1 MSEVVRDPGSDAE
14 AIGEE
19 YKETEADRTVE
30 AGQADRAALVIDVIT
45 IFPEMFVGPF
55 DHSLIRRARDAGLVD
70 IRVHDLRRWAT
81 DRHRTTDDY
90 AYGGGGG
97 MVMKPEPLFAAV
109 EDLLGIPP
117 ISAAGPSAGA
127 PDPAERA
134 ADPDAPAEFHGV
146 PATDPTEPPAAPP
159 ALPCPVVLLTPQG
172 RRFDHA
178 LAREL
183 AAGDRLVII
192 AGHYEGFD
200 ERIRQHLATHEV
212 SVGDFVVTGG
222 EIPAMLVVDA
232 VARLRPGVVGLD
244 TATATD
250 SFADGLLEHPH
261 YTRPA
266 EFRGWSVPETLL
278 SGHHAEVE
286 RWRRRE
292 SLRRTWER
300 RPELLAD
307 RVLTREEKGWMEAWG
322 REGCAA
328 D

>member
-1 MSEVVRDPGSDAE
+1 MGKAHRDRGAEGE

-19 YKETEADRTVE
+19 YKETGADRTVE

-70 IRVHDLRRWAT
+70 IRVHDLRQWAT

-117 ISAAGPSAGA
+117 LSAVDPDAG
-127 PDPAERA
+127 A
-134 ADPDAPAEFHGV
+134 ADPPV
-146 PATDPTEPPAAPP
+146 PAAGLDDPAADPTAVPPAPHSP
-159 ALPCPVVLLTPQG
+159 PCPIVLLTPQG

-178 LAREL
+178 LAQEL
-183 AAGDRLVII
+183 AAGDRLVIL

-200 ERIRQHLATHEV
+200 ERVRQHLATHEV
-212 SVGDFVVTGG
+212 SVGDFVLTGG
-222 EIPAMLVVDA
+222 EIPAMLIVDA
-232 VARLRPGVVGLD
+232 VARLRPGVVGLE

-266 EFRGWSVPETLL
+266 EFRGWSVPEILL

-307 RVLTREEKGWMEAWG
+307 RVLTGEEKGWVEEWG
-322 REGCAA
+322 SEGG
-328 D
+328 